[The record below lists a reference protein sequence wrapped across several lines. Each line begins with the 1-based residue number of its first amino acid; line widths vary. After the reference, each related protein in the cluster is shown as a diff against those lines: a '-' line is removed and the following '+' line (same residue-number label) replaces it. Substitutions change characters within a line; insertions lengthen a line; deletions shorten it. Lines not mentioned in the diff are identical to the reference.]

1 MLQTVR
7 RKNHKIS
14 CNLNKASLQ
23 LAIWASHSLH
33 AQVQKIIQITQRRL

>member
-1 MLQTVR
+1 MLLTVQ
-7 RKNHKIS
+7 RKKHKIP

-23 LAIWASHSLH
+23 LAIWASHSLY